1 MGSGSVV
8 VLDTNILVSAFGW
21 EGPERRVYRLARDG
35 PLRAATSPE
44 LLAELARVL
53 SYPKFGLDSAEI
65 DAITR
70 EVKSASTVV
79 APARKIE
86 AVPAD
91 PPDDRVLECAVAA
104 DAEWI
109 VSGDQHLLT
118 LESFED
124 ISIVRAVTLL
134 EQLGRT
140 GG

>member
-1 MGSGSVV
+1 MG
-8 VLDTNILVSAFGW
+8 
-21 EGPERRVYRLARDG
+21 GPERRLYRLAGDG

-44 LLAELARVL
+44 LLTELERVL
-53 SYPKFGLDSAEI
+53 SYPKFGLTPAEI

-70 EVKSASTVV
+70 EVESASSVV
-79 APARKIE
+79 APSRKIE

-91 PPDDRVLECAVAA
+91 PSDDRVLECAVAA
-104 DAEWI
+104 EAEWI

-118 LESFED
+118 LESFEG
-124 ISIVRAVTLL
+124 IPIVGTVSLL